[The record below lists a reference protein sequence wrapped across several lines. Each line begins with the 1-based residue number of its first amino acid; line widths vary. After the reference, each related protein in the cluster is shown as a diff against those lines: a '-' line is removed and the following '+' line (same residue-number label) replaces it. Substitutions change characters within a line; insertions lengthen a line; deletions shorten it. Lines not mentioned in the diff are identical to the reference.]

1 MPGREQ
7 AEVFRPQRGA
17 ERVVDAAGRGVEVR
31 VHAYGGYAVP
41 QHGGKLAAREVVRG
55 DALHGREADGM
66 VRDDKLRAEIRRLG
80 DDAVRDVER
89 DEDARHLRRRVAAEE
104 ARVVKIELGVQRG
117 L

>member
-1 MPGREQ
+1 MADMPFLSM
-7 AEVFRPQRGA
+7 AANLRP
-17 ERVVDAAGRGVEVR
+17 
-31 VHAYGGYAVP
+31 
-41 QHGGKLAAREVVRG
+41 REVVRG
-55 DALHGREADGM
+55 DALNGVKQTGWCETISSAP
-66 VRDDKLRAEIRRLG
+66 KSARLG